1 LPFGYGAIVNMA
13 ASPKSGAMGAGLLSY
28 TVTMMRYGQFC
39 PIAKAAEIVA
49 ERWTPLVVHELLAGS
64 THFSE
69 IRRGVP
75 LMSQTLLSQRLKDLE
90 RAGIVERRG
99 DDPRRRE
106 WHLTKAGLA
115 LAPVIHQL
123 GEWGLQF
130 AQDPLEEND
139 LDVTVLMWNI
149 RRRVDPTVFGGGR
162 VTVHFDFEDVPQG
175 KRRWWVVN
183 DRGNVDLCPT
193 DPGFP
198 VDVYIM
204 TDVRTMIRI
213 WFAKMSIEAAVRS
226 DQMEI
231 VAPPKLRSRLRS
243 WLLLSP
249 INMATLSKPVPVSAL
264 NDKPRSPR
272 AGRQT

>member
-1 LPFGYGAIVNMA
+1 
-13 ASPKSGAMGAGLLSY
+13 
-28 TVTMMRYGQFC
+28 MMRYGQFC

-49 ERWTPLVVHELLAGS
+49 ERWTPLVIHELLAGS

-75 LMSQTLLSQRLKDLE
+75 LMSQTLLSQRLKELE
-90 RAGIVERRG
+90 RVGIVERRG

-106 WHLTKAGLA
+106 WHLTEAGRA

-130 AQDPLEEND
+130 AQDPLEEDD
-139 LDVTVLMWNI
+139 LDVMVLMWNI
-149 RRRVDPTVFGGGR
+149 RRRVDPSAFGGGR

-183 DRGNVDLCPT
+183 DRGTVDLCPT

-198 VDVYIM
+198 VDIFIK
-204 TDVRTMIRI
+204 TDIRTMIHI
-213 WFAKMSIEAAVRS
+213 WFAKLSIEAAVRS
-226 DQMEI
+226 DHMEI
-231 VAPPKLRSRLRS
+231 VAPRKLRSQLRL
-243 WLLLSP
+243 WFLLSP
-249 INMATLSKPVPVSAL
+249 INMAVLSKPLPVSTVD
-264 NDKPRSPR
+264 DKGRIPRV
-272 AGRQT
+272 AGRRA